1 MIFLQNNLKK
11 FLRALLLGKTTV
23 VTFSFIQFWSM
34 NMFALILSEHLLCAH
49 AELGWSIQRRAGP
62 SSSSVTTGKSVEGY
76 RSFYSSPR
84 VENGVKGATL
94 RDSAELV
101 QVKV

>member
-1 MIFLQNNLKK
+1 MIFLQNTLKK
-11 FLRALLLGKTTV
+11 FLRALLLGKTAV
-23 VTFSFIQFWSM
+23 VTFSFHSVLM
-34 NMFALILSEHLLCAH
+34 NMLALTFSEHLLCAR

-62 SSSSVTTGKSVEGY
+62 SSSGVTSGKSVEGY

-101 QVKV
+101 HVKV